1 MAGGAAVT
9 QVELV
14 CVSLAT
20 NVSHAQAAASCRG
33 RGMALWAGRGTN
45 TEQVATTTTLWSF
58 LNDNDTF
65 GKQLAFR
72 VYLSTLT
79 LDTGSP
85 DKPVVVTF

>member
-45 TEQVATTTTLWSF
+45 TEQVPTTTTTTSSH
-58 LNDNDTF
+58 F
-65 GKQLAFR
+65 GVSQMTTI
-72 VYLSTLT
+72 LSENSLP
-79 LDTGSP
+79 L
-85 DKPVVVTF
+85 